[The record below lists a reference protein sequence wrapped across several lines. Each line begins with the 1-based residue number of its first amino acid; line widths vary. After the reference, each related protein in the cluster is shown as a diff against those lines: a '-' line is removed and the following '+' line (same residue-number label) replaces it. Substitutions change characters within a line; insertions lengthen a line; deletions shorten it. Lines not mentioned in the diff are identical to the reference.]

1 MDFHAISTRGLVL
14 LGCGKMG
21 SALLQGWLERGL
33 APGAV
38 HVIDPAPS
46 DWVRAQGVQLNAALP
61 RDPAVVLVAVKPQ
74 MMGAALPRLQA
85 LGGGGT
91 LVVSV
96 AAGTRIAAFEA
107 VLGAATPIVR
117 TMPNT
122 PAAVGRGIT
131 ALCGNARATEAHL
144 ALAESLM
151 AAVGQVVRLD
161 GEHQM
166 DAVTAVSG
174 SGPAYVF
181 HLIEALAAAG
191 AAQGLPADMAMQLA
205 RATVCG
211 AGELAHRAPES
222 AEQLRVNVTSPGGE
236 PYPEA
241 RKPAIKLWVDFGP
254 DIGERK
260 SSAQITRH
268 YRPEDLP
275 GRKVLGVVN
284 FPPRQIGK
292 FVSEV
297 LVLGLPDADGEVV
310 LIRPDLEVP
319 NGGKLF

>member
-1 MDFHAISTRGLVL
+1 MDFGDISARGLVL

-21 SALLQGWLERGL
+21 SALLQGWLSQGL
-33 APGAV
+33 PAAAV

-46 DWVRAQGVQLNAALP
+46 DWVLAQGVHVNAALP
-61 RDPAVVLVAVKPQ
+61 DDPAVVLVAVKPQ

-85 LGGGGT
+85 FGGGAT
-91 LVVSV
+91 LLVSV

-107 VLGAATPIVR
+107 AFGAATPIVR

-131 ALCGNARATEAHL
+131 AICGNAVATAAHL
-144 ALAESLM
+144 AIAETLM
-151 AAVGQVVRLD
+151 SAVGQVVRLD

-211 AGELAHRAPES
+211 AGELAWRAPES
-222 AEQLRVNVTSPGGE
+222 AAQLRINVTSPGGTTAAALAVLMD
-236 PYPEA
+236 PDTGFPALLA
-241 RKPAIKLWVDFGP
+241 RAVQAAAD
-254 DIGERK
+254 R
-260 SSAQITRH
+260 
-268 YRPEDLP
+268 
-275 GRKVLGVVN
+275 GRELG
-284 FPPRQIGK
+284 
-292 FVSEV
+292 
-297 LVLGLPDADGEVV
+297 A
-310 LIRPDLEVP
+310 
-319 NGGKLF
+319 